1 MVSPFKNIDFN
12 FSKERTTLLI
22 CIGLSFLIWFFL
34 KLSKEYETDKQICL
48 EYSLPPMM
56 EFTQPPPSNL
66 VATVR
71 GTGGELLKKFLL
83 RRNLSIVIDLSQLQG
98 TVIQS
103 SDLIWKI
110 QEQTGL
116 SVKNINRNLLEFF
129 IDSTVTKKVPVE
141 LNIDLVFEKDFF
153 EKEPMKWSPDS
164 VVLAGPLQELKEVN
178 RVETEKTKIGP
189 VNGDATLKLKIDKTS
204 FKNLTVQPENINI
217 EIFSEQYTEKSFE
230 VPITVIN
237 APADFQIS
245 PTTATVSF
253 TVGLSNYENLQ
264 KDSFI
269 VEVDLGQAIK
279 LGPEKSVPL
288 NLKGSPAWIKSPR
301 VSPKVVDYVI
311 IQ

>member
-1 MVSPFKNIDFN
+1 MVSPLKNIDFN
-12 FSKERTTLLI
+12 FSKERTALLV

-34 KLSKEYETDKQICL
+34 KLSKEYEADKQVYL

-56 EFTQPPPSNL
+56 EFTKTPPANL

-71 GTGGELLKKFLL
+71 GTGGQLLKKFLFQ
-83 RRNLSIVIDLSQLQG
+83 RNLNIVIDLRQLQG
-98 TVIQS
+98 TIIQS
-103 SDLIWKI
+103 SDLIWRI

-116 SVKNINRNLLEFF
+116 SIKNVNRNFLEFF

-141 LNIDLVFEKDFF
+141 LNVDLVFEEDFF
-153 EKEPMKWSPDS
+153 EKEPMRWYPDS
-164 VVLAGPLQELKEVN
+164 VVLAGPLQELRQVN
-178 RVETEKTKIGP
+178 RVKTEQTKIGP
-189 VNGDATLKLKIDKTS
+189 INGDAALEIKIDRTG
-204 FKNLTVQPENINI
+204 FKNITVQPDNINI

-237 APADFQIS
+237 APADYQIS

-253 TVGLSNYENLQ
+253 TVGLSKYETLQ
-264 KDSFI
+264 NDSFL

-301 VSPKVVDYVI
+301 ISPKVVDYVI